1 MHEAVDDIV
10 HGHSFGELIFPGL
23 ELGGAVRK
31 IHVVFKDRSAADDAA
46 FRQLLAVFT
55 RANNLAKKG
64 GGWMID
70 PSLLKEPCEMA
81 LHAQVMATQAA
92 LPGVKAEQGLR
103 GVIAA
108 LARLAGPINEF
119 FDGVMVMAEDEEL
132 RATRLALLNAI
143 VEMTKS
149 VGDLSKLSE

>member
-1 MHEAVDDIV
+1 M
-10 HGHSFGELIFPGL
+10 
-23 ELGGAVRK
+23 
-31 IHVVFKDRSAADDAA
+31 
-46 FRQLLAVFT
+46 
-55 RANNLAKKG
+55 
-64 GGWMID
+64 
-70 PSLLKEPCEMA
+70 
-81 LHAQVMATQAA
+81 
-92 LPGVKAEQGLR
+92 PGVKAEQGLR